1 MRVPVLVWLAW
12 LAFLAFQCRSEASHR
27 ELRLREQ
34 VERALRS
41 VRSVLNS
48 TRQPQYPADVPH
60 AYDDKYL
67 LTEFATKGG
76 ASGFLSVL
84 DGLSGEPG
92 WWVAHQASLL
102 EWAASEQVVTLRFA
116 ACDRCKLGW
125 TELKDLDSGEKQVTE
140 GLGGWVTGIVKTVT
154 TVKEHFWR
162 FNGTWELFAFPGTRE
177 SERIVLQRGTGL
189 HTLKTQTSKD
199 AEANPP
205 LKGFHCHDPVD
216 LDLSWLLAKVRAGSL
231 DFSVNRSDARC
242 RTPRRNPDV
251 DRALKF
257 FGQVRHFSN
266 SAAGYFTRSLFPLQ
280 RDHGLDVDAIT
291 RGEVLHPVLALFAF
305 DPSLR
310 ADQQRPAL
318 AESFQAVLSE
328 HRRSLARDLDR
339 LRAIFPADGGLV
351 TLVPVTVVALLHAAQ
366 QLAADHE
373 SAVNAVEG
381 MLRDQLVTAVGKE
394 LSAADFTEYMDFH
407 YRRLFRPKFAPSRF
421 SYAVRRPG
429 QSPEG
434 LVSIEAPLPG
444 AGGARDTAVPIQT
457 VAARR
462 EAARPMHLAL
472 SAATDVA
479 FLGERY
485 LHPVVLHSFSGE
497 PPQRLSLAA
506 RARQFSSFVL
516 LLGRVLSAERFE
528 PTAALIVKDRDDVVV
543 PMLLDTIPAPKDFR
557 DAIESLSPEQ
567 RCFAEAFRKM
577 QLSSTLF
584 GLCIIQIKPQ
594 MEEVLNL
601 PPNSL
606 TKEIQLTQDLMELF
620 IEYQVPS
627 DLLSYDGSS
636 QADSKS
642 KLQMVKDHVVS
653 LLSTIN
659 ASRRRELEQER
670 ERAQKHKLES
680 VLTSAPSE
688 VISFASVDS
697 APREAIQKSASR
709 QMHKLAYMPRSMPR
723 AEAQEA
729 SSFKATP
736 TATPA
741 TPSREEEQRPGRA
754 EPAVQGQR
762 PPGEGAGVQAG
773 TDQGGDPDYAALPG
787 LLDQK
792 FERLDSDASL
802 RPTRV
807 LPGQVWTKREAAG
820 LLSPVR
826 ERALGSGEQARERA
840 RAFDLLDALTRSG
853 ALPVAHA
860 SLHVVLAATHG
871 FDQALID
878 TIIEGNVN
886 PIEKVERSVLIMA
899 STLQRQPVAAL
910 IAPEQLARVRQA
922 SPGLFAEED
931 GAQEPLVM

>member
-373 SAVNAVEG
+373 SAVNAVEVPARDSCRQG
-381 MLRDQLVTAVGKE
+381 AQRGGLHRVHGLPLPEALQAQVRAQPLQLRGAETGAVTGGP
-394 LSAADFTEYMDFH
+394 
-407 YRRLFRPKFAPSRF
+407 R
-421 SYAVRRPG
+421 
-429 QSPEG
+429 QQ
-434 LVSIEAPLPG
+434 EAPLPG

-860 SLHVVLAATHG
+860 SLHVVLAATMVSTI
-871 FDQALID
+871 QALID